1 VALRE
6 GPQTLKAHFH
16 KMAVVTMYNTILSNH
31 APSTDMHTLSLHD
44 ALPISCDGLAHE
56 AHEEIRLAEAARLGH
71 HRQRLAARRAQP
83 AERQPRPWRALEIQ
97 ALGAERV
104 IERDE
109 RLAAGDEHDVDGP
122 GIEPRARLRGEV
134 G

>member
-83 AERQPRPWRALEIQ
+83 ARSEEHTSELQSRSEL
-97 ALGAERV
+97 V
-104 IERDE
+104 C
-109 RLAAGDEHDVDGP
+109 RLLREKNKICTVHVVWPAS
-122 GIEPRARLRGEV
+122 ILSTKSTEPACR
-134 G
+134 